1 MGTYAWLDPTAPR
14 VLALPMLGVGAVVAV
29 LGLVSA
35 GRRVQRTRYRPDPWR
50 TPELVTVGIGLA
62 VAVLGWY
69 VGHTQVV
76 VAYPG
81 VDVMPYL
88 SPARPGRRRARHR
101 ARRRDPVPATALAR
115 KR

>member
-1 MGTYAWLDPTAPR
+1 M
-14 VLALPMLGVGAVVAV
+14 
-29 LGLVSA
+29 
-35 GRRVQRTRYRPDPWR
+35 QRTRYRPDPWR

-88 SPARPGRRRARHR
+88 SPLALVVGVLGTSPAVDDARPGDRPRAREV
-101 ARRRDPVPATALAR
+101 AA
-115 KR
+115 